1 MTRKEQ
7 QEAFEINKHY
17 ASVLRGHF
25 GWVSCHTNSYGCQW
39 ENKHGTRG
47 MMPSDEV
54 RRIGAALEAG
64 ETDDQP
70 GGDDGK

>member
-17 ASVLRGHF
+17 ASILQGHF
-25 GWVSCHTNSYGCQW
+25 KWVSCHVNSYGCQW
-39 ENKHGTRG
+39 SSANGMRG

-54 RRIGAALEAG
+54 RRIGAALERG
-64 ETDDQP
+64 ERDDEN
-70 GGDDGK
+70 